1 MNKISAFFGIIF
13 ASSILLSSCQQD
25 IEIWDSETYGYDG
38 RYIIKVMNEDMSTVT
53 YEYDG
58 SELQLYNTAAN
69 QPNELW
75 MEDMNHLIP
84 LKSKFT
90 FTGTPNSF
98 KSSETD
104 FNKLTNNV
112 LTTTA
117 PETDEAPAPTAE
129 NQTVDVLRDDL
140 RATIIDGKIIAKAV
154 TTKGGNIADSL
165 YLKVKL
171 YGGTATFKSKAKPK
185 DQWQSSGKPE
195 YIWELTSVKPDPS
208 KVRTIVI
215 GGFRYTG
222 FEEDEY

>member
-1 MNKISAFFGIIF
+1 MNKISAFIGLIF
-13 ASSILLSSCQQD
+13 ASSLLLSSCQQD
-25 IEIWDSETYGYDG
+25 VEIWDSETYGYDG
-38 RYIIKVMNEDMSTVT
+38 RYVIKLMNEDMSTVT

-75 MEDMNHLIP
+75 MEDMQHLIP

-90 FTGTPNSF
+90 FTGSPNGF

-104 FNKLTNNV
+104 FNKLTNNT
-112 LTTTA
+112 LAITA
-117 PETDEAPAPTAE
+117 PSAQEAATPTAE
-129 NQTVDVLRDDL
+129 NQTAEVPRDDL
-140 RATIIDGKIIAKAV
+140 RATVLDGKIMPKAAK
-154 TTKGGNIADSL
+154 TKGGNLTDSL

-171 YGGTATFKSKAKPK
+171 YGGMATFKSKAKPK
-185 DQWQSSGKPE
+185 DQWQNPNKAE
-195 YIWELTSVKPDPS
+195 FIWELTSVKPDPS

-222 FEEDEY
+222 FQEDEY